1 MKHAFRNILI
11 ATFAAALIPG
21 CSKES
26 VRLESGGPILFN
38 VSGSFDARVETK
50 ATEVTTANLTEF
62 YVTATTGTIGSNET
76 DVFSS
81 VSFTGTPGGAYTG
94 GKYWPSSDPGY
105 HFFASSLPMTFSAST
120 CTVAATTATDVIC
133 SYVESPTY
141 KANNTLTFSHILG
154 RVGTLSVSA
163 SDGYT
168 LYGLTVKITPKV
180 SGTYNLRTGA
190 GHNDGTGWSGVAEG
204 AEATLSSSDNQ
215 LYVVPGEYVLTFNYT
230 LTKGDYVEVFTKTAT
245 ISVLSGVTNNI
256 SCTLPSGRA
265 QGITVSVSLTSWSS
279 QDHQPTFS

>member
-11 ATFAAALIPG
+11 VSLAAAFILG
-21 CSKES
+21 CSKEGA
-26 VRLESGGPILFN
+26 RLESDGQILFN
-38 VSGSFDARVETK
+38 VDRSFEAQVETK
-50 ATEVTTANLTEF
+50 ATEVTTANLTGF

-76 DVFSS
+76 AAFSS

-105 HFFASSLPMTFSAST
+105 HFYASSLPMTFSAGA
-120 CTVAATTATDVIC
+120 CTVAATTTTDVIC
-133 SYVESPTY
+133 SYVASPSY
-141 KANNTLTFSHILG
+141 KKSNSLTFSHILG
-154 RVGTLSVSA
+154 RLGTLSVTPPG
-163 SDGYT
+163 GYT
-168 LYGLTVKITPKV
+168 LSGLTVKITPRV
-180 SGTYNLRTGA
+180 SGTYNLRSGA

-204 AEATLSSSDNQ
+204 TEATLSSSDNQ

-230 LTKGDYVEVFTKTAT
+230 LTKGDYVEVFTKTGT

-265 QGITVSVSLTSWSS
+265 QGITVSVSLTSWGS